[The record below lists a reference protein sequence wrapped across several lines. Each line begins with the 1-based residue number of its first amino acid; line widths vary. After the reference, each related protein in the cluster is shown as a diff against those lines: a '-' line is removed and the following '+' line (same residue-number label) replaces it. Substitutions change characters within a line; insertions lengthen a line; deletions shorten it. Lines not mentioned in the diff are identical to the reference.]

1 MATHKS
7 AWGIE
12 VGAGAVKAIK
22 LERHGDS
29 VQVVDFAFVEHKKV
43 LTTPDLDQNEV
54 VRLSLGQL
62 ISQKNFEN
70 QTLVMSI
77 PGHSALARFAKLP
90 PVEPKKIPDIVKFEA
105 VQQTVSSASPALNPR

>member
-54 VRLSLGQL
+54 IRL
-62 ISQKNFEN
+62 
-70 QTLVMSI
+70 
-77 PGHSALARFAKLP
+77 
-90 PVEPKKIPDIVKFEA
+90 
-105 VQQTVSSASPALNPR
+105 SSASSSVRRTSRTRPW